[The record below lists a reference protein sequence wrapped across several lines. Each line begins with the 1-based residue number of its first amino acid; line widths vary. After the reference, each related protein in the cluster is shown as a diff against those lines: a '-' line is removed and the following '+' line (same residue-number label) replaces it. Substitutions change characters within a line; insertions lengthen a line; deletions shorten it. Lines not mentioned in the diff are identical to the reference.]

1 MTVRLSPL
9 AGAGWQL
16 FDDSGTPLS
25 GGLLYTYSA
34 GTTTPLT
41 TYTTSAGN
49 VANANPIV
57 LDAAGRVPNQIWMTE
72 GTFCKFTLKT
82 SAGVEIWTKDN
93 IQGINDIQ
101 SQLTAIEAAIFADL
115 ADTSD
120 VAKGDALIGYKQANM
135 AGVYANAV
143 GQTVHRKLQERVSVF
158 DFMTTA
164 QITDVQANTSLV
176 NVTNAINAA
185 FTAIIGNGGGTLYF
199 PKGTYYTTDSVGNTD
214 YAGVTQEIR
223 IAVEGEPGAVIN
235 CNPSVYANTALY
247 LRFLDAKQIL
257 VKNLYVKCNTK
268 VAAGISATSAAFAE
282 QIIIDNCTVDDCHA
296 VNNAGVTSSV
306 LPIYAASDAWG
317 YLASVTN
324 CIVRNV
330 TRAKT
335 GLACQGIGVV
345 GFAAMTVANN
355 TVVNVR
361 HSGQSGDKQ
370 DADGIVVFSQQNGSG
385 NFQKSAIN
393 VVNNHIR
400 DCEGRFIKLQTNG
413 SALVQGNYMSLDGSL
428 ELIND
433 WVGVDSQVGDADICD
448 NTARI
453 GTGWTGG
460 ASAIMFQPQP
470 PLLANQDYSNE
481 GFFQRVNR
489 NNVEVRQQMSYFCVP
504 GMPVAGVTANHYV
517 EVADNFVN
525 YPLSRAAASANS
537 AFSHFIYLS
546 SGPTPAN
553 TNGTV
558 TWKINGNQVTTYNF
572 ISITYTLGNYTD
584 KWFMFVYDNYKAS
597 FGGDTRLVFAGD
609 PYTNSCMIRD
619 NQMGPGPGRIDWPL
633 DLSKIYD
640 GNDFYVGGQTLT
652 NAPVAYSFSR
662 VYKKG
667 GVLGVQRDTQYYISS
682 NTGSVWTA
690 LV

>member
-1 MTVRLSPL
+1 MITGAQFNVLDYGATGDGVTDDRSAINL
-9 AGAGWQL
+9 AFAACIAAG
-16 FDDSGTPLS
+16 SGT
-25 GGLLYTYSA
+25 
-34 GTTTPLT
+34 
-41 TYTTSAGN
+41 
-49 VANANPIV
+49 V
-57 LDAAGRVPNQIWMTE
+57 
-72 GTFCKFTLKT
+72 
-82 SAGVEIWTKDN
+82 
-93 IQGINDIQ
+93 
-101 SQLTAIEAAIFADL
+101 
-115 ADTSD
+115 
-120 VAKGDALIGYKQANM
+120 
-135 AGVYANAV
+135 
-143 GQTVHRKLQERVSVF
+143 
-158 DFMTTA
+158 
-164 QITDVQANTSLV
+164 
-176 NVTNAINAA
+176 
-185 FTAIIGNGGGTLYF
+185 YF
-199 PKGTYYTTDSVGNTD
+199 PSGTYYVSDLIGNTN

-223 IAVEGEPGAVIN
+223 IAVEGELGTVIN

-247 LRFLDAKQIL
+247 LRFQNAKQIT
-257 VKNLYVKCNTK
+257 VKNLQIKCNTK
-268 VAAGISATSAAFAE
+268 VASGILATSAAFAE
-282 QIIIDNCTVDDCHA
+282 QIIIDNCIVDDCHA
-296 VNNAGVTSSV
+296 VNNAGVTTSV
-306 LPIYAASDAWG
+306 LSIYAASEAWG

-361 HSGQSGDKQ
+361 HSGQSGDKN

-413 SALVQGNYMSLDGSL
+413 SALVQGNYVSLDGSL
-428 ELIND
+428 ELIDNF
-433 WVGVDSQVGDADICD
+433 VGIDSQVGDANICD

-481 GFFQRVNR
+481 GFFQRINR

-504 GMPVAGVTANHYV
+504 AMPVAGVTANHYV
-517 EVADNFVN
+517 EIADNFVN
-525 YPLSRAAASANS
+525 YPLSRATASADS

-558 TWKINGNQVTTYNF
+558 TWKINGNQVSTYNF

-597 FGGDTRLVFAGD
+597 FGSDARNVFAGS
-609 PYTNSCMIRD
+609 PYTNTCMIRD

-640 GNDFYVGGQTLT
+640 GCDFYVGGQTLT
-652 NAPVAYSFSR
+652 NAPAAYTFSR

-667 GVLGVQRDTQYYISS
+667 GMWGVQRSNQYYISGD
-682 NTGSVWTA
+682 TTTWTTM
-690 LV
+690 V

>member
-1 MTVRLSPL
+1 MTALSIQPPYPIFTDIDGQPLESGYVWLGVENLDPQVNPVAVYWDAALTSPAAQPIRTL
-9 AGAGWQL
+9 AGYPANN
-16 FDDSGTPLS
+16 GTPAR
-25 GGLLYTYSA
+25 LYVNSDYSIRVMNKNGSVVYSA
-34 GTTTPLT
+34 PAATERISGDIISGIPAGSIVGQIPGTQVNFLQ
-41 TYTTSAGN
+41 SG
-49 VANANPIV
+49 V
-57 LDAAGRVPNQIWMTE
+57 DAVTRTMQDKVREYAV
-72 GTFCKFTLKT
+72 
-82 SAGVEIWTKDN
+82 SVKDF
-93 IQGINDIQ
+93 G
-101 SQLTAIEAAIFADL
+101 
-115 ADTSD
+115 
-120 VAKGDALIGYKQANM
+120 
-135 AGVYANAV
+135 AV
-143 GQTVHRKLQERVSVF
+143 GDGVADDR
-158 DFMTTA
+158 
-164 QITDVQANTSLV
+164 
-176 NVTNAINAA
+176 NAINDA
-185 FTAIIGNGGGTLYF
+185 FSAVIARGSGTVFF
-199 PKGTYYTTDSVGNTD
+199 PFGTYFISDFVGNTN
-214 YAGVTQEIR
+214 YGAVTQEIR
-223 IAVEGEPGAVIN
+223 IAVEGEPGTVIN

-268 VAAGISATSAAFAE
+268 VASGISATSAAFAE

-296 VNNAGVTSSV
+296 VNNAGVTTSV

-385 NFQKSAIN
+385 NYQKSAIN

-428 ELIND
+428 ELIDNFI
-433 WVGVDSQVGDADICD
+433 GVDSQVGDADICD

-481 GFFQRVNR
+481 GFFQRVSR
-489 NNVEVRQQMSYFCVP
+489 NNVEVRQQMPYFCVP
-504 GMPVAGVTANHYV
+504 AMPTAGVTANHYV
-517 EVADNFVN
+517 EIADNFVN
-525 YPLSRAAASANS
+525 YPLGRAAANINS

-572 ISITYTLGNYTD
+572 ISITYALGDYTN

-597 FGGDTRLVFAGD
+597 FGGDLRNVFGGD

-652 NAPVAYSFSR
+652 NAPVAYSFGR

-667 GVLGVQRDTQYYISS
+667 GVLGVQQNTQYYISS
-682 NTGSVWTA
+682 NTGAVWTA

>member
-1 MTVRLSPL
+1 MSALSIQPTFPIFTDIDGQPLENGYIWIGTENLDPQTNPINVYWDAALTIAATQPIRTLGGYPSRSGSPARMYVNSDYSIRVQNRNGSTVYSAPEATERLGQIPGTQVDFVQ
-9 AGAGWQL
+9 AGTGAVTRTMQNKVREYAVSVKDFGAVGDGVT
-16 FDDSGTPLS
+16 DDRTAINNAFSAVITRGSGT
-25 GGLLYTYSA
+25 
-34 GTTTPLT
+34 
-41 TYTTSAGN
+41 
-49 VANANPIV
+49 
-57 LDAAGRVPNQIWMTE
+57 
-72 GTFCKFTLKT
+72 
-82 SAGVEIWTKDN
+82 
-93 IQGINDIQ
+93 
-101 SQLTAIEAAIFADL
+101 
-115 ADTSD
+115 
-120 VAKGDALIGYKQANM
+120 
-135 AGVYANAV
+135 
-143 GQTVHRKLQERVSVF
+143 VF
-158 DFMTTA
+158 
-164 QITDVQANTSLV
+164 
-176 NVTNAINAA
+176 
-185 FTAIIGNGGGTLYF
+185 F
-199 PKGTYYTTDSVGNTD
+199 PYGTYYITESIGNTN
-214 YAGVTQEIR
+214 YGGVTQEIR
-223 IAVEGEPGAVIN
+223 IAVEGEPGTVIN

-247 LRFLDAKQIL
+247 LRFQDAKQIV
-257 VKNLYVKCNTK
+257 VKNLEINCNTK
-268 VAAGISATSAAFAE
+268 VSSGISATSVAYAE
-282 QIIIDNCTVDDCHA
+282 QIIIDNCTVDNCHA
-296 VNNAGVTSSV
+296 VNNAGVTTSV
-306 LPIYAASDAWG
+306 IPIYAASDAWG
-317 YLASVTN
+317 YIASVTN
-324 CIVRNV
+324 CVVRNV

-335 GLACQGIGVV
+335 GLACQAIGVV

-361 HSGQSGDKQ
+361 HSGVVGDKA

-385 NFQKSAIN
+385 NYQKSAIN
-393 VVNNHIR
+393 IVNNHIR

-428 ELIND
+428 ELIDN
-433 WVGVDSQVGDADICD
+433 WVGVDSQVGDANICD

-460 ASAIMFQPQP
+460 TSAIMFQPQP

-489 NNVEVRQQMSYFCVP
+489 NNVEVRQSMSYFCIP
-504 GMPVAGVTANHYV
+504 AMPVAGVTANHYV
-517 EVADNFVN
+517 EIADNFVN
-525 YPLSRAAASANS
+525 YPLSRAAASATS

-597 FGGDTRLVFAGD
+597 FGGDVRNVFAGD

-619 NQMGPGPGRIDWPL
+619 NQMGSGPGRIDWPL

-662 VYKKG
+662 VYKKA